1 MCINLLHLIYKRMYF
16 ALSSIPSNPSPVYN
30 YRGKSYQFVE
40 RVSIERGDP
49 FTDPSDDNHEVDMMQ
64 GNIQRDQIYSV
75 LSPKQK
81 KVAELIEKGLDR
93 RMIANELQVCL
104 QAVHQIIGRMR
115 ERILSAKFNEQKYGT
130 MRKRELIRGLIYFYF
145 LTIRPERISYETL
158 ISRWNTHTC
167 LRDYKLLDEQTMRR
181 LYKDVCDELY
191 D

>member
-1 MCINLLHLIYKRMYF
+1 MYF
-16 ALSSIPSNPSPVYN
+16 GLSSVSSNQSPIYN

-40 RVSIERGDP
+40 RVSIERAA
-49 FTDPSDDNHEVDMMQ
+49 THYDPSDENHEVDMVQ

-81 KVAELIEKGLDR
+81 KVAELIEKGFDR
-93 RMIANELQVCL
+93 RMIANELNVCL
-104 QAVHQIIGRMR
+104 QAIHQIIGRMR
-115 ERILSAKFNEQKYGT
+115 ERILAAQFNEQRFGT
-130 MRKRELIRGLIYFYF
+130 LRKRELIRGLIYFYF

-158 ISRWNTHTC
+158 IARWNTHTC
-167 LRDYKLLDEQTMRR
+167 LRDYKLLDDQTMRR